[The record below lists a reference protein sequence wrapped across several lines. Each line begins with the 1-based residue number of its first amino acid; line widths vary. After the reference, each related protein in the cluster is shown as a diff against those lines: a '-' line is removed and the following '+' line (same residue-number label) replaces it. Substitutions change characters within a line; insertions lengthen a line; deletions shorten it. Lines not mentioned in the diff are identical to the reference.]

1 MDEKIILRPAQY
13 YLCDREKE
21 IEPGKKYLCET
32 GSSYEM
38 NLTLTCEQIQQGYH
52 SGSCDADVE
61 ALMELPEV
69 KAQLDA
75 IPDDTLNKWW
85 ENDMFVDDTP
95 EEHQGATRKQ
105 RLAWLVFDCCANAI
119 DGYCYEMREE

>member
-1 MDEKIILRPAQY
+1 MDEKIVLRPAQY
-13 YLCDREKE
+13 YLCDRDKQ
-21 IEPGKKYLCET
+21 IEPGKTYLCES

-52 SGSCDADVE
+52 SGSCDADVK
-61 ALMELPEV
+61 ALMELPEI

-75 IPDDTLNKWW
+75 IKDERLDQWW
-85 ENDMFVDDTP
+85 MNDMFVDDTP
-95 EEHQGATRKQ
+95 EEHRAATREQ

-119 DGYCYEMREE
+119 DGYCYEMN